1 MHYMSGNE
9 IPVVGL
15 QEGFS
20 ALGINPGRITGDAE
34 LTEFLPAS
42 LGYSAEV
49 YKISAHAPAHA
60 AMSCHR

>member
-1 MHYMSGNE
+1 MSCGS
-9 IPVVGL
+9 VGL
-15 QEGFS
+15 REGIS
-20 ALGINPGRITGDAE
+20 ALGINPRRTAGDAE

-49 YKISAHAPAHA
+49 YKISAHAQAHV